1 MRAHALVAVAIA
13 VAVTPLVARAQHDA
27 NRAPATTARAPSEAS
42 QYDFLIGQW
51 ELTVKPKVSSL
62 AARIHGQPKLRGSW
76 KAWRALDGWGIED
89 ELRIIDES
97 GNPRSLTHFIRVY
110 DPASKRW
117 QVASVDAYRQ
127 KIVQSTAQW
136 DGQAMTSISQA
147 VDGDGKAYLS
157 RLRLTRVTPTSFRYQ
172 QDRSYD
178 GGKSWDEEQL
188 VIEGRR
194 VAAAAAR

>member
-1 MRAHALVAVAIA
+1 MRAHTLVAIA
-13 VAVTPLVARAQHDA
+13 IAVTLGPRPAHPQHDGGGA
-27 NRAPATTARAPSEAS
+27 SAPSTRPPREAS

-51 ELTVKPKVSSL
+51 ELTVTPKVSSL

-97 GNPRSLTHFIRVY
+97 GNPRALTHFVRVY

-127 KIVQSTAQW
+127 KVVQSTAQW
-136 DGQAMTSISQA
+136 DGSAMTSISKA

-157 RLRLTRVTPTSFRYQ
+157 RTRLTRVTPTSFRYQ

-178 GGKSWDEEQL
+178 GGKSWDDGLL
-188 VIEGRR
+188 VIEARR
-194 VAAAAAR
+194 VAGQAVR